1 MINKQTTNEG
11 KKMKTTVN
19 YKSIKNMEV
28 EVKEAISDSVIHV
41 VGAFE
46 SGFAEAWVKY
56 ATRNGGLVN
65 DEVLCKSI
73 GASNVREALKIGL
86 LERLVKHGYE
96 KGSEVYDLA
105 EKELGNDMAWNMHI
119 YMARGHAHKDAWKKA
134 LKDFYP
140 EADLAELNF

>member
-1 MINKQTTNEG
+1 
-11 KKMKTTVN
+11 MKTTVN

-28 EVKEAISDSVIHV
+28 EVKDAISDSVIHV

-46 SGFAEAWVKY
+46 YGFAEAWVKY
-56 ATRNGGLVN
+56 ATKKAIVN

-86 LERLVKHGYE
+86 LERLVDRGYE

-105 EKELGNDMAWNMHI
+105 EKELGNDMAWHMHI
-119 YMARGHAHKDAWKKA
+119 YEARGHSHEDAWKKA
-134 LKDFYP
+134 VKDFYP
-140 EADLAELNF
+140 EADLSKLNF